1 MLYIMLAM
9 LFYTGAIILSTF
21 ASRAINSNLVSA
33 IVNTISAV
41 IPVIVVAPLLG
52 KKMLVNGNLGII
64 AAVLSGICIALFAMS
79 LNKSFQLH
87 KVALVSPM
95 VFGGA
100 IFLSA
105 ILSYFIF
112 KEKLSPLH
120 LTGLIVVG
128 IGLLTIIYSTVT
140 GK

>member
-1 MLYIMLAM
+1 MI
-9 LFYTGAIILSTF
+9 FYTGAILLSTF

-33 IVNTISAV
+33 IVNTVSAI
-41 IPVIVVAPLLG
+41 IPIVVVAPMLG
-52 KKMLVNGNLGII
+52 KKIFENGNMGII
-64 AAVLSGICIALFAMS
+64 TAVLSGICVALFAMT
-79 LNKSFQLH
+79 LNKSFQLN
-87 KVALVSPM
+87 KVAIVSPI

-112 KEKLSPLH
+112 KEKAASFQ
-120 LTGLIVVG
+120 LTGLAFLG
-128 IGLLTIIYSTVT
+128 IGLLFIIYSAAT